1 MNLLGVPGLRPE
13 PALRPP
19 CFTFCSSNHV
29 AVTTSTPCAGSLGTS
44 ERIAMMED
52 AFSLSSAA
60 VGSSARI
67 ASGSPIR
74 ARDALLFAATEF
86 ARICIDF
93 VRQSDARERIFGAFD
108 GAAGMLAAHVERKA
122 HVV

>member
-1 MNLLGVPGLRPE
+1 MFHFLFFQPRGCDYQYAMCRILGDLGENRHDGRSILTVERCGGLVCQDR
-13 PALRPP
+13 LR
-19 CFTFCSSNHV
+19 
-29 AVTTSTPCAGSLGTS
+29 
-44 ERIAMMED
+44 
-52 AFSLSSAA
+52 LSDQ
-60 VGSSARI
+60 SARN
-67 ASGSPIR
+67 
-74 ARDALLFAATEF
+74 RDALLFAATEF